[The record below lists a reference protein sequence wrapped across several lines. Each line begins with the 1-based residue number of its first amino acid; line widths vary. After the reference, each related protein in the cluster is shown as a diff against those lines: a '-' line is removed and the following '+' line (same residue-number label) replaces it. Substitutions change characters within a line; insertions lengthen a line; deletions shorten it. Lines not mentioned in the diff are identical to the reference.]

1 MRTSG
6 AGGCWALGRPL
17 CRREGALV
25 SLVVRRG
32 QWQRLVAEKLTGKGK
47 KSKKEGKKS

>member
-1 MRTSG
+1 MG
-6 AGGCWALGRPL
+6 LGGCWALGRPL

-25 SLVVRRG
+25 SLAVRRG

-47 KSKKEGKKS
+47 KSKREGKES